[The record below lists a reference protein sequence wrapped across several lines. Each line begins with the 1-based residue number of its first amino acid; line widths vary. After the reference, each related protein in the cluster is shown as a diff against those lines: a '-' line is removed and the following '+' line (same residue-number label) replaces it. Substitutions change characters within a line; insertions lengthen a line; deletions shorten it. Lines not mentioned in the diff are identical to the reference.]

1 MSVIQSGQPDFC
13 NSITYM
19 MTSDLIPLFLEAT
32 QEQEVR
38 SSRESRT
45 HFASENIYHII
56 GLNYMF
62 CNNVNDH
69 GAHMNLILTI
79 IRSAVNLISDFVMN
93 RFPLTEI

>member
-45 HFASENIYHII
+45 HCASEN
-56 GLNYMF
+56 L
-62 CNNVNDH
+62 
-69 GAHMNLILTI
+69 GAPNG
-79 IRSAVNLISDFVMN
+79 
-93 RFPLTEI
+93 